1 MFHFDNTIRTKLIY
15 NNSCLKDEFI
25 EDYKIVLIS
34 EKGYLDLDFCFKSY
48 YLKSDF
54 LNLYTL
60 K

>member
-25 EDYKIVLIS
+25 KDYKIVLIS
-34 EKGYLDLDFCFKSY
+34 EKGYLDLDFLKKSY
-48 YLKSDF
+48 YLKPDF